1 MIKGYREKIV
11 SELTKIHKGILDV
24 LDKHLIP
31 SAASG
36 EFNHSLKFQRNQCC
50 SQDGSVGIE
59 EMKK

>member
-11 SELTKIHKGILDV
+11 SELTKIHKDILDV

-36 EFNHSLKFQRNQCC
+36 EFNHSHQFQRNQCY
-50 SQDGSVGIE
+50 SRDSSIGIE
-59 EMKK
+59 QMKK

>member
-11 SELTKIHKGILDV
+11 SELTKIHKDILDV

-36 EFNHSLKFQRNQCC
+36 ECNHSHKFQRNQCY
-50 SQDGSVGIE
+50 SRDSSIGIE
-59 EMKK
+59 QMKK